1 VGHHVFGQLVR
12 LGRKLGLGAR
22 LRLPAIRRGIV
33 IYGGL
38 LLLVLLFGSS
48 RMGFAI
54 HRRHRARAWHYG
66 VGYAA
71 ELA

>member
-1 VGHHVFGQLVR
+1 LVSLCASVVNWAWER
-12 LGRKLGLGAR
+12 GFAW
-22 LRLPAIRRGIV
+22 PAIRRRIV

-38 LLLVLLFGSS
+38 LLLVLLFGSA

-54 HRRHRARAWHYG
+54 HRRHRARASHYG

-71 ELA
+71 ELV